1 MGRVK
6 EFDRDQAVARAAG
19 VFWDQ
24 GFERTS
30 TEDLLRAMGIGRQ
43 SMYDTFGGK
52 RNLYLEALR
61 HYQASAGA
69 DLLGRLRAAA
79 SPLSALSDVLLAV
92 ARQSASDRARGCL
105 AVNAATE
112 FGRTDP
118 GVSAFVDAGVTLCQA
133 TFERVLAEAKAKG
146 EVRADVDERAGA
158 RFLHATL
165 VGMRVSARSG
175 APAEVLRDIAT
186 TAIDGLRAA

>member
-1 MGRVK
+1 MARVK
-6 EFDRDQAVARAAG
+6 EFDRDQAVRRAAE
-19 VFWDQ
+19 VFWDK
-24 GFERTS
+24 GFERAS

-43 SMYDTFGGK
+43 SMYDTFGDK
-52 RNLYLEALR
+52 RSLYLEALR
-61 HYQASAGA
+61 DYQAWAGA
-69 DLLGRLRAAA
+69 DLLDRLRGAA
-79 SPLSALSDVLLAV
+79 SPLAALGDVLLAV
-92 ARQSASDRARGCL
+92 ARQRARDRDRGCL

-133 TFERVLAEAKAKG
+133 TFERVLAEAKRTG
-146 EVRADVDERAGA
+146 EVRADLDERAAA

-175 APAEVLRDIAT
+175 APAEVLHDIAT
-186 TAIDGLRAA
+186 TAIDGLRAP